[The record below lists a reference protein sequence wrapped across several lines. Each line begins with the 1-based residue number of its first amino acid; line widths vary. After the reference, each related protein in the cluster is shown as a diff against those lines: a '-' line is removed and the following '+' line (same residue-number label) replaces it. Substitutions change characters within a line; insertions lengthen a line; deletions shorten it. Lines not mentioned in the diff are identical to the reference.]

1 MRIAALAGG
10 VGASKLLL
18 GLYHTIPP
26 ADLTVVVNTG
36 DDTVLHGLEISP
48 DLDIVTYTLAGIVNP
63 ETGWGVREDTF
74 RVLEG
79 LRQYGREAWF
89 NLGDAD
95 LATHI
100 HRTAL
105 LRSGWTLSRVTD
117 AVRSALKVEARILP
131 MSDQPVRTKIVT
143 SEGILD
149 FQEYLVKRRAEPRVR
164 EVRFEGASGA
174 RPAPG
179 VLEALAGAEGIVI
192 CPSNPLIS
200 IAPILAVPGVR
211 QALRNHAGKVIAVS
225 PIVGG
230 RSLKGPSDKMLA
242 ELGLE
247 VSAAAVARFYQ
258 DVATTYVIDS
268 RDSAQRAAIE
278 KLGMKLVEG
287 STIMKTLADK
297 KRLAELVVSAAAS
310 PVGTQL

>member
-1 MRIAALAGG
+1 MRIAAFAGG

-18 GLYHTIPP
+18 GLYHTIPS
-26 ADLTVVVNTG
+26 ADLTVIVNTG
-36 DDTVLHGLEISP
+36 DDTELHGLEISP

-63 ETGWGVREDTF
+63 ETGWGVRGDTF

-105 LRSGWTLSRVTD
+105 LRSGWTLSQVTD
-117 AVRSALKVEARILP
+117 AVRRALKVEARILP

-149 FQEYLVKRRAEPRVR
+149 FQEYLVKRRAEPPVK
-164 EVRFEGASGA
+164 EICFEGASDA

-179 VLEALAGAEGIVI
+179 LPQLCARVPATGATGRWLAQSGYGLEWTLGEK
-192 CPSNPLIS
+192 SNPL
-200 IAPILAVPGVR
+200 R
-211 QALRNHAGKVIAVS
+211 
-225 PIVGG
+225 
-230 RSLKGPSDKMLA
+230 
-242 ELGLE
+242 
-247 VSAAAVARFYQ
+247 
-258 DVATTYVIDS
+258 
-268 RDSAQRAAIE
+268 
-278 KLGMKLVEG
+278 
-287 STIMKTLADK
+287 
-297 KRLAELVVSAAAS
+297 
-310 PVGTQL
+310 